1 MLLLYCRLGGECCPQ
16 ALTAIVVVAVVLSVS
31 SLHIYDANVPPPLL
45 YPHPFIRFSKNKSK
59 SAKISLNFKQNKLL
73 SVQKSSERKGEQS
86 QVGEG
91 KQERER
97 ERVKS
102 SGGCA
107 SVVLCPKG
115 DIKEIAA
122 EWFRNQRGWE
132 NRERQNESM
141 QRGWGWP
148 RQKL

>member
-16 ALTAIVVVAVVLSVS
+16 ALTAIVVVVAVISVS
-31 SLHIYDANVPPPLL
+31 SLHIYDANVASPFLHPP
-45 YPHPFIRFSKNKSK
+45 PFIRFSKNKSK
-59 SAKISLNFKQNKLL
+59 SAKILLNFKQNKLL
-73 SVQKSSERKGEQS
+73 TVEKSSERAR
-86 QVGEG
+86 
-91 KQERER
+91 ERKR

-122 EWFRNQRGWE
+122 EWFRNQRG
-132 NRERQNESM
+132 
-141 QRGWGWP
+141 
-148 RQKL
+148 